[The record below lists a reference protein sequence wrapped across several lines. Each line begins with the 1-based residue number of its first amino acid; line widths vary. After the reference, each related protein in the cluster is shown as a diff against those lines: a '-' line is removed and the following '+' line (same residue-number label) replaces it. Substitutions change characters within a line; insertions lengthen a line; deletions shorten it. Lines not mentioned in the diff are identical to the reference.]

1 MTILRRRP
9 ALVPIMLLVPGI
21 AWLAAFYVY
30 PAFQMFLSSF
40 WSGSLERGFSFALSN
55 DNIFYA
61 KFLQL
66 KRSSQSSR
74 AGTDN

>member
-1 MTILRRRP
+1 MP
-9 ALVPIMLLVPGI
+9 AH
-21 AWLAAFYVY
+21 AWNSAC
-30 PAFQMFLSSF
+30 
-40 WSGSLERGFSFALSN
+40 FSFALSN

-74 AGTDN
+74 AGTVSYLSLIEPPQGDETAGAAEDDTDAHEQ